1 MRAALYC
8 RLSEEDKD
16 KGTSEESMS
25 IQNQKSMLTQ
35 YALDKGWE
43 IVEIYSDEDYSGADR
58 SRPEFCRMIDDC
70 KNGKIDVVL
79 CKTQSRFSREIEVI
93 EKYLHTLFPIWNV
106 RFVSIVDCADTQRRE
121 NKKARQING
130 LINEWYLED
139 LSENIKSVLTSR
151 RKAGLHIGSFALYG
165 YVKDNNNKGHI
176 IPDPA
181 AASVVQRIFSLYC
194 NGYGKSAIARILNAE
209 GVPSPSEYKRLCGIK
224 YKTSTKPL
232 FWRYSTIDTI
242 LKNQMYIGNMVQGR
256 YKSISYK
263 SRKVKT
269 VPKSDWIISENTHKP
284 IIDLHI
290 WNKTQALLSQKTKP
304 YTKGQKGA
312 FSGLIKCLYCGCS
325 MRKSNSRGKVYYR
338 CSSHYI
344 SKEACVG
351 SFISEE
357 VLLNA
362 VIERLKS
369 LCDIYFSLKLIEQ
382 KKAASINIS
391 NKNYDVSV
399 LEKQK
404 QNILLSI
411 KALYTDYASEKISND
426 EFHFLLSSYKKDKS
440 MIESQISQCND
451 KSTSYSFCD
460 NYKDRFDEIMCNK
473 NNRFMIFHLFIHK
486 ISVGRHKK
494 GEGSVPVEIHWTF

>member
-106 RFVSIVDCADTQRRE
+106 RFVSIVDCADTQKRE

-165 YVKDNNNKGHI
+165 YVKDPTSKGSI
-176 IPDPA
+176 LPDPA

-224 YKTSTKPL
+224 YKDKSKQSL
-232 FWRYSTIDTI
+232 WRYSTIDTI

-256 YKSISYK
+256 YKSVSYK
-263 SRKVKT
+263 ERKVKT
-269 VPKSDWIISENTHKP
+269 VPKCDWIISENTHEA
-284 IIDLHI
+284 IIDAHT
-290 WNKTQALLSQKTKP
+290 WNKVQTLLSQKTKP
-304 YTKGQKGA
+304 YAKGQKSV
-312 FSGLIKCLYCGCS
+312 FSGLIKCLYCGCN

-351 SFISEE
+351 SFMSEQ
-357 VLLNA
+357 LLENA

-382 KKAASINIS
+382 KKAASTNIFS
-391 NKNYDVSV
+391 ENHNASA

-411 KALYTDYASEKISND
+411 KALYIDHASEKISDD
-426 EFHFLLSSYKKDKS
+426 EFHFLLSSYKKDKI
-440 MIESQISQCND
+440 MIDSQIKQCNN
-451 KSTSYSFCD
+451 KSTLFAFSD
-460 NYKDRFDEIMCNK
+460 NYKDRFEEIMYNK
-473 NNRFMIFHLFIHK
+473 NNRFMILHSFIK
-486 ISVGRHKK
+486 EIFVGRRNK
-494 GEGSVPVEIHWTF
+494 GESSVPVEIHWTF